1 MSDEYAQLGQWDM
14 GTEPAA
20 EQTATNP
27 LLVVHRCL
35 RGRYPLAI
43 VLGAVLAVPCAVVGY
58 IAVPPKYTSVGRV
71 AIAPVRSP
79 ILYDTEFNEPMT
91 AFDSYVQSQAN
102 TLRGSQVMDKALA
115 NPKLQEVGWPPA
127 PMGMADLQDAL
138 SVFAANRQQDI
149 FVSVSHEEPAKAKA
163 AVNAVLEAYEVIAIA
178 GEDEGITTTID
189 ELTSVANESRTKSE
203 GLREQAFR
211 IAETEGTDD
220 LDRRRTAKHEQ
231 VEILDRMIL
240 DYEVQLLPYRG
251 VPIDSVEDSDQPA
264 EPLPVEVLAES
275 DRTLA
280 SLISQRQSIELRLQS
295 LRRNY
300 TESHRA
306 VVQGV
311 QELETIEQMVT
322 ARALLLQSSAP
333 NGDGV
338 VQALTPA
345 AAAQR
350 MRTQLV
356 DLKELRDTQ
365 AEEAKR
371 IGKLQLDIV
380 RLREQADRADEQY
393 KLAQAR
399 LDMLEV
405 ERRNGRIGRITIAE
419 SGLTPLRPS
428 TDRRVPLAV
437 MGALG
442 GGGLGIAMIA
452 AVGFFFPK
460 YRYIN
465 DLDEATR
472 NVFVYGAVP
481 ELDAA
486 DAQSRELVA
495 ASVHQ
500 VRSVIDARLLGTS
513 AMALIHVV
521 TSAGA
526 GEGKSTISIRLA
538 KSFAATGRRTLLID
552 ADMIGRRLSAEFGR
566 LTNGGFADAVT
577 ASTST
582 DQTVH
587 ETPIRDLSFMPCG
600 RVDRIDPEQISARR
614 VADLLA
620 PLQRVYQTIV
630 IDTGPVLGSLEAQA
644 VAAVADEIM
653 LVVARGRDVR
663 SVKLA
668 INRLHHLGA
677 RRIGVVFNR
686 ATRNDVERSTSISV
700 TSQRAAE
707 IRSTWDRTGA
717 FGDEGITGHSR
728 NGGSG
733 AVARLESAGERE
745 Q

>member
-1 MSDEYAQLGQWDM
+1 MNDEYAQLGQWDM
-14 GTEPAA
+14 GMEPEA
-20 EQTATNP
+20 EPTGTNP
-27 LLVVHRCL
+27 LLVLHRCL

-43 VLGAVLAVPCAVVGY
+43 VLGVVLAVPCAVLGY
-58 IAVPPKYTSVGRV
+58 LAVPPKYTSVGRV
-71 AIAPVRSP
+71 SIAPVRSP

-102 TLRGSQVMDKALA
+102 TLRGSQVMNKALSD
-115 NPKLQEVGWPPA
+115 PKLMQVGWAPA
-127 PMGMADLQDAL
+127 PEGMADLQDSL
-138 SVFAANRQQDI
+138 SVVAANRQQDI
-149 FVSVSHEEPAKAKA
+149 FVSVTHEEPAKAKA
-163 AVNAVLEAYEVIAIA
+163 AVNAVLNAYQEIAIA
-178 GEDEGITTTID
+178 GEDEDITKTLN
-189 ELTSVANESRTKSE
+189 ELKKLADASRETSNQFRD
-203 GLREQAFR
+203 QAFR
-211 IAETEGTDD
+211 IAQTEGTDD
-220 LDRRRTAKHEQ
+220 LDRRRTASHDQ

-240 DYEVQLLPYRG
+240 DYKVQLLPYRDVVDDPA
-251 VPIDSVEDSDQPA
+251 VPSDAPT
-264 EPLPVEVLAES
+264 EPLPVDVLAEA

-280 SLISQRQSIELRLQS
+280 TLLGQSQSIEQRLQS

-306 VVQGV
+306 VVQAV
-311 QELETIEQMVT
+311 QELETVEQMIT
-322 ARALLLQSSAP
+322 ARAQYVQNSMP
-333 NGDGV
+333 NGDGAG
-338 VQALTPA
+338 QALSPA
-345 AAAQR
+345 AKVRQMRAQLAA
-350 MRTQLV
+350 LG
-356 DLKELRDTQ
+356 ELRDAA

-371 IGKLQLDIV
+371 LGTLQLEIV
-380 RLREQADRADEQY
+380 RLREKADRADEQY
-393 KLAQAR
+393 KLAQSR

-405 ERRNGRIGRITIAE
+405 EQRNGRIGRIKIAE
-419 SGLTPLRPS
+419 YGLTPLRAS
-428 TDRRVPLAV
+428 TDRRVPLALI
-437 MGALG
+437 GALG
-442 GGGLGIAMIA
+442 GGGLGVALIA
-452 AVGFFFPK
+452 AIGFVVPK

-465 DLDEATR
+465 DLGEATR

-486 DAQSRELVA
+486 DTESRELVA

-513 AMALIHVV
+513 TEALVHVV

-566 LTNGGFADAVT
+566 LTHGGFADAVT

-587 ETPIRDLSFMPCG
+587 ETPIQDLSFMPCG
-600 RVDRIDPEQISARR
+600 RVDRVDPEQISARR
-614 VADLLA
+614 VADLVA
-620 PLQRVYQTIV
+620 PLRKVYQTIV
-630 IDTGPVLGSLEAQA
+630 VDTGPVLGSLEAQA

-653 LVVARGRDVR
+653 LVVSRGRDVR

-668 INRLHHLGA
+668 IDRLHNLGA

-700 TSQRAAE
+700 TSQRAADV
-707 IRSTWDRTGA
+707 RSSWDQTGA
-717 FGDEGITGHSR
+717 FGREGTNGHSR
-728 NGGSG
+728 NGSE

-745 Q
+745 H